1 MAVNHVGGNKFVLNT
16 EYLTAGEN
24 LADKTLVCWTGS
36 APASAAGLVMGVVQK
51 DTPNAEQA
59 TVITDGL
66 VEVFAAGAVTK
77 GALVEALDMTIIA
90 NINGTS
96 TSLTNSG
103 VVDHTNGVSIGQAY
117 TGSDAGGTVL
127 VLIIKGEQT

>member
-1 MAVNHVGGNKFVLNT
+1 MAVSFIGGDKLVLNK

-36 APASAAGLVMGVVQK
+36 APASAAGLVMGVVEK
-51 DTPNAEQA
+51 DTASGDLA
-59 TVITDGL
+59 TVKTDGL
-66 VEVFAAGAVTK
+66 LEVFAAGAVTK
-77 GALVEALDMTIIA
+77 GALVEALDFTIYA

-103 VVDHTNGVSIGQAY
+103 VVDHTGGVSVGTAY

-127 VLIIKGEQT
+127 ISVDHTEHT